1 MIERKEFLQQLIS
14 FKEKDLIKVVTGIR
28 RCGKSTL
35 FELFKDYLLS
45 TGVKKEQIISIN
57 FEDIDFEHLTNYKI
71 LHDYIKSQLL
81 PDVMNYIFLDE
92 VQHVDDWQKCVDSL
106 YIKPNC
112 DVYITGSNA
121 YLLSGELSTL
131 ISGRYVQIDMFP
143 LSFKEY
149 MGAFPNNE
157 NIERKFEDY
166 LYNGSF
172 PYILELS
179 KRKDI
184 RAYLEGI
191 YNSIILKDVVERK
204 KIADVSIL
212 KSVINFMFD
221 NIGNL
226 CSTKSI
232 ADTLTSNGRKIS
244 VHTLENYLEAL
255 CDCFMLYKAERFD
268 VKGKQYLKTLDKYYV
283 ADIGLRYYLLGKNGV
298 DRGRILENVV
308 YLELLRCGYE
318 VHIGKVAG
326 LEVDFVA
333 KNDDGTTYFQ
343 VAETARA
350 KETLERELKPLQS
363 IHDHNPK
370 FLLTMDIEPDG
381 DYNGIK
387 KLNALDWLLGN

>member
-1 MIERKEFLQQLIS
+1 MLERKEFLEQLIS

-35 FELFKDYLLS
+35 FDLFKDYLLES
-45 TGVKKEQIISIN
+45 GVLPEQIISIN
-57 FEDIDFEHLTNYKI
+57 FEDVDYEHLTNYKT
-71 LHDYIKSQLL
+71 LHSHIKTLL
-81 PDVMNYIFLDE
+81 CSEKMNYIFLDE

-149 MGAFPNNE
+149 ISAFNE
-157 NIERKFEDY
+157 NVSPERRYDDY
-166 LYNGSF
+166 LYNSSF
-172 PYILELS
+172 PYVLELS

-184 RAYLEGI
+184 RAYLDGI

-204 KIADVSIL
+204 KISDVSIL
-212 KSVINFMFD
+212 KSVISFMFD

-244 VHTLENYLEAL
+244 VHTVENYLSAL
-255 CDCFMLYKAERFD
+255 CDCFLLYKAERFD
-268 VKGKQYLKTLDKYYV
+268 VKGKQYLKTGDKYYI
-283 ADIGLRYYLLGKNGV
+283 ADIGLRYYLLGKKSV

-308 YLELLRCGYE
+308 YLELLRRGYE
-318 VHIGKVAG
+318 VHIGKVANG
-326 LEVDFVA
+326 EVDFVV
-333 KNDDGTTYFQ
+333 KNDDGTSYFQ
-343 VAETARA
+343 VAETARE
-350 KETLERELKPLQS
+350 KDTLERELKSLKA
-363 IHDHNPK
+363 IKDHNPK
-370 FLLTMDIEPDG
+370 YLLTLDIEPDS

-387 KLNALDWLLGN
+387 KLNALDWLLA